1 MSRDISTPV
10 NTAVAA
16 AEIQPFFAVDLLFD
30 SPNELYLWS
39 GYGTKTIAG
48 KDYLGA
54 GELLAISSVTETNDI
69 SAQGATIT
77 ISGVPSEL
85 LAKAFDEPYQNRGCN
100 IYFGVIGSEDDYASV
115 FAGYLDTM
123 NITEGPETGTIE
135 LSVENKLIDL
145 ERARVFRYTDSFQKS
160 QFAGDR
166 GFEFVASLQDQR
178 LPWGKGIS
186 D

>member
-30 SPNELYLWS
+30 SPNEIYLWS

-48 KDYLGA
+48 KSYLGA

-85 LAKAFDEPYQNRGCN
+85 LAKAFNEPYQNRGCN

-123 NITEGPETGTIE
+123 NITEGPDTGTIE

-160 QFAGDR
+160 QFAGDK
-166 GFEFVASLQDQR
+166 GLEFVASLQDQR

>member
-135 LSVENKLIDL
+135 LSVENRLIDL

-160 QFAGDR
+160 QFAGDK
-166 GFEFVASLQDQR
+166 GLEFVASLQDQR

>member
-77 ISGVPSEL
+77 ISGVPSDL
-85 LAKAFDEPYQNRGCN
+85 LAKAFNEPYQNRGCN
-100 IYFGVIGSEDDYASV
+100 IYFGVVGSEDDYASV

-135 LSVENKLIDL
+135 LSVENRLIDL

-160 QFAGDR
+160 QFTGDK
-166 GFEFVASLQDQR
+166 GLEFVASLQDQR